1 MGECFNC
8 GKKVEGVAY
17 RFDGLLFCGKSCL
30 VKRLTSG
37 EIVKLEIVK
46 KGVVVGRE

>member
-1 MGECFNC
+1 MSECEIC
-8 GKKVEGVAY
+8 GKEVEGVAY
-17 RFDGLLFCGKSCL
+17 RFAGLLFCGKSCL

-46 KGVVVGRE
+46 KGGG